1 MPVRPIYRLMRQ
13 FLPSTRLIVICLLLV
28 ISWNISLGQSQIEG
42 LVIEQQTNTPLP
54 YSSVLVLSWPDSTQI
69 AGGYTSENGQF
80 SFPVEPGEY
89 FLRISFL
96 GYQTAYTEVQEVP
109 ANEKVRIA
117 PISLQLEETSLAEV
131 EIVGQ
136 ASQMTLELDK
146 RVYRVDQ
153 DLALA
158 GSSADEILQNLPSV
172 QVDAEGGVSLRGSQ
186 NVRILINGKPSG
198 LVGIGGQATGLAM
211 LQGNMI
217 ERIEVITNPSARY
230 DAEGEVGIINIILK
244 EERKNGFNGALTA
257 ATGWPHAHSVG
268 ANLNY
273 RSGMVNWFANL
284 SGQYRASP
292 GGGSYYQEEKTDGI
306 PTFITEQTSDRI
318 RAALGGNFRT
328 GADILFNP
336 YNTLTLSGLISKDAG
351 ENTTSIVY
359 RDFDGQR
366 TPLATVV
373 RDEVETETSDNLEFN
388 GTFRKTY
395 PQKDREWVSTLQYQL
410 NDDLELGDILEQQP
424 ARLIRQQSTNNEAE
438 SNWLIQSDY
447 VHPFGQNSRMKAE
460 TGTRIT
466 LRNIDN
472 DYLVEEENTSGVFEA
487 LPAFDNE
494 FRYIENIYAGYGILS
509 QQLDQWAWQVGVR
522 AEYSDISASLVN
534 GGSPVEKQY
543 LNWFPSAFLS
553 YKVSE
558 ENSLQLSYSRRLSR
572 PRFRDLLPFSSFT
585 DARNLRTGNPDLD
598 PEYTHS
604 FELGYLAYWD
614 KGSLLSSLYYRYR
627 TGVIER
633 ITLDAGDN
641 IVYFIPVNLAVNQ
654 SIGLELSGSQDLS
667 SWWNVSG
674 NVNVF
679 GSETRG
685 EYEDQAFFAQTLAMN
700 ARVNSRMTVSKNIR
714 FQVSGT
720 YDAPRV
726 TPQGRQL
733 ARYGVD
739 LGASMP
745 LLQDKATLSL
755 SVRDLFNSNRW
766 RGTTDLADLYR
777 ESDFQWR
784 RRQLNLS
791 LTYRINQEDRDEKR
805 SGRDGGGWEEGGG
818 GGE

>member
-1 MPVRPIYRLMRQ
+1 MRH
-13 FLPSTRLIVICLLLV
+13 FSSPARLIACCLLLV
-28 ISWNISLGQSQIEG
+28 IFWGYASGQSRIEG
-42 LVIEQQTNTPLP
+42 LVQDQQTRDPLP
-54 YSSVLVLSWPDSTQI
+54 YASVVVLSWPDSTQV
-69 AGGYTSENGQF
+69 AGGYTPENGQF
-80 SFPVEPGEY
+80 SFGVPPGDY
-89 FLRISFL
+89 RLRVTFL
-96 GYQTAYTEVQEVP
+96 GYQESFTEVLKVK
-109 ANEKVRIA
+109 ANEQVQIGA
-117 PISLQLEETSLAEV
+117 ILLQLAETSLDEV

-158 GSSADEILQNLPSV
+158 GSTADELLQNLPSV
-172 QVDAEGGVSLRGSQ
+172 QVDAEGAVSLRGSQ

-211 LQGNMI
+211 LQSNMI

-244 EERKNGFNGALTA
+244 EERQNGFNGAVTA
-257 ATGWPHAHSVG
+257 ATGWPHAHSLG

-306 PTFITEQTSDRI
+306 PTFITDQTSDRI

-328 GADILFNP
+328 GADILFNQ
-336 YNTLTLSGLISKDAG
+336 YNTLTLSGLISKDQG
-351 ENTTSIVY
+351 ENTTNIVY

-366 TPLATVV
+366 NPLATVI

-388 GTFRKTY
+388 GTFRQTY

-424 ARLIRQQSTNNEAE
+424 AQLIRQKSTNNEAE

-447 VHPFGQNSRMKAE
+447 IHPFGQNNRMKAE

-472 DYLVEEENTSGVFEA
+472 DYLVEEESPTGEFEA

-494 FRYIENIYAGYGILS
+494 FQYIENIYAGYGILS
-509 QQLDQWAWQVGVR
+509 QQLDQWGWQVGLR

-534 GGSPVEKQY
+534 GGDPVEKQY

-553 YKVSE
+553 YKVSQ

-585 DARNLRTGNPDLD
+585 DARNLRIGNPDLD

-604 FELGYLAYWD
+604 FELGYLAYWEQ
-614 KGSLLSSLYYRYR
+614 GSLLSSLYYRYR

-633 ITLDAGDN
+633 ITLDAEDN
-641 IVYFIPVNLAVNQ
+641 LVFFIPVNLAVNQ
-654 SIGLELSGSQDLS
+654 SVGLELSGSQDLTT
-667 SWWNVSG
+667 WWNVSG
-674 NVNVF
+674 NMNVF

-685 EYEDQAFFAQTLAMN
+685 EYEDQEFFAQTLAMN
-700 ARVNSRMTVSKNIR
+700 ARVNNRITLRKDIR
-714 FQVSGT
+714 VQVSGT

-745 LLQDKATLSL
+745 LLQDKATLAL

-766 RGTTDLADLYR
+766 RGTTDLEDLYR

-791 LTYRINQEDRDEKR
+791 LTYRINQDAREERR
-805 SGRDGGGWEEGGG
+805 SGREGGGWEEGGG
-818 GGE
+818 GGGE